1 LFDPTCRNEV
11 HMAPVIVPIYA
22 AILALIYIGLAM
34 RVIRSRRG
42 ARIAIGTGGNTELAR
57 AIRVHG
63 NFAEYVPL
71 TLLLLTFMEMQGR
84 PSWWIHLLCL
94 ALIAGRLVH
103 AYGVSQEQEN
113 ILFRTVGMVTTFAV
127 LASSSVSLL
136 ASALGPAS

>member
-1 LFDPTCRNEV
+1 
-11 HMAPVIVPIYA
+11 
-22 AILALIYIGLAM
+22 
-34 RVIRSRRG
+34 
-42 ARIAIGTGGNTELAR
+42 
-57 AIRVHG
+57 VHG

-136 ASALGPAS
+136 INALGLAS